1 MPCAVCNP
9 SAGIDTRRA
18 PLRWMTVTA
27 DKDGRGGTDAL
38 SNIRCRPRNE
48 FSPRGLRTLRHTTR
62 DLGTL
67 GQRGISPTSGGR
79 ARPTSPID
87 PRYGN
92 RCRPNAARIGAY
104 SACGRRDARRERGSA
119 YLLSSSRLRP
129 TKPNRA
135 ITQSMAVMAMA
146 LGSIASS
153 VWYLISAHRQPENR
167 LIDSKSRASVAAT
180 EVPLALPSRCSIKFS
195 SCVTVLV
202 VPLVPADRK
211 RTLAERSAQRGGDG
225 FAPL

>member
-1 MPCAVCNP
+1 MT
-9 SAGIDTRRA
+9 DQRRA
-18 PLRWMTVTA
+18 VVANAVRCVQSIRRHRYPPRTPRWMTVTA

-62 DLGTL
+62 DLDL

-167 LIDSKSRASVAAT
+167 LINSSRGQAW
-180 EVPLALPSRCSIKFS
+180 LQQKF
-195 SCVTVLV
+195 
-202 VPLVPADRK
+202 
-211 RTLAERSAQRGGDG
+211 RSLCLRV
-225 FAPL
+225 APLSSAVA